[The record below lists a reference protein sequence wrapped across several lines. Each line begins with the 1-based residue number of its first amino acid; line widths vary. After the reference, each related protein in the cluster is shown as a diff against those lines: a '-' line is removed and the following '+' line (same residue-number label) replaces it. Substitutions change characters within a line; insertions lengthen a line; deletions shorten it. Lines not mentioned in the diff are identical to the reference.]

1 MFETLT
7 QRLTELQRKLLGRGR
22 LGPQEISRALGEI
35 RTILLEADVNYKVVG
50 QFVRSLETR
59 LKQEN
64 ITASLKPGE
73 LINYTVYQELV
84 NLLGGTSPNLKLTSS
99 PAIISLVGLQ
109 GTGKTTLAG
118 KLAVRFRNRKP
129 LLVACD
135 PKRPAANSQLQA
147 IAARAGCDFYPVGAD
162 VVATCLGAR
171 EDARRKGNNLLILD
185 TAGRLHIDE
194 EMMQEL
200 LAIEKHLNPDVTLLV
215 LDGMVGQDAV
225 NQALEFNQR
234 LKLTGTCFTKL
245 DSDTRGGAVLS
256 VRQVTGLPIFFISTG
271 EKMEDLEEFHP
282 DRIASRILGM
292 GDIKTLAEKVQST
305 TRAEEQQQ
313 LAEKLMKG
321 KFDLEDF
328 LNQLRTVKKMGPL
341 SRLLALVPGAKDI
354 EVDEREFVKI
364 EAIIQSMTPE
374 ERRNPD
380 IINGSRRRR
389 IALGS
394 GTTVTDVNR
403 LLKEFEQAR
412 TIARHL
418 STSGKTPRLRRH

>member
-50 QFVRSLETR
+50 QFVRSLEAR

-200 LAIEKHLNPDVTLLV
+200 LAIEKHLNPDATLLV

-418 STSGKTPRLRRH
+418 STGGKTPRLRRH